1 MGSSRLY
8 VGVFV
13 VILVLWCSFA
23 EAEQVKCR
31 GCILTRGGCPF
42 SRNKPAVPDTL
53 TCVFVDWRKGFPPC
67 LVKEVNK
74 RPTTTTLSLQMCK
87 LTTLSPGAFI
97 GLTSIQTLS
106 IAFTNIKK
114 LDRPNVF
121 EGLENLKVLSLFN
134 NAMEEIH
141 PAAFSGLGKVYEL
154 DMASNKLQVLQKS
167 WLESLPSLLFLT
179 LRSNRISTL
188 EKDVFS
194 NSPRL
199 KKVDLTWNKLSTLPP
214 FVFSNLKHLQKL
226 ELGANRIVSLP
237 SFAFA
242 GLESNQG
249 LKITLKGNPMVCNKE
264 MCSWLMEVR
273 HRLKDSSCVFLFQ
286 NRTEYKK
293 ANLAS
298 DTICSPVL
306 LSSGFANGRGKAT
319 NRGPLVPMPGRRVD

>member
-1 MGSSRLY
+1 MWECLLSFSYYGVPSLRLNQ
-8 VGVFV
+8 
-13 VILVLWCSFA
+13 SNA
-23 EAEQVKCR
+23 EAADLRK
-31 GCILTRGGCPF
+31 
-42 SRNKPAVPDTL
+42 AVSPL
-53 TCVFVDWRKGFPPC
+53 FPIVLVVFFVDWRKGFPQC
-67 LVKEVNK
+67 VVQEVIK
-74 RPTTTTLSLQMCK
+74 RPTTKDLTFGPCK

-97 GLTSIQTLS
+97 GLTNLQVLDIE
-106 IAFTNIKK
+106 FNNIKK

-121 EGLENLKVLSLFN
+121 KGLENLEVLILFN

-141 PAAFSGLGKVYEL
+141 PAAFSGLGEVYEL

-179 LRSNRISTL
+179 LRLNRISTL

-199 KKVDLTWNKLSTLPP
+199 KEVDLTWNKLSTLPP
-214 FVFSNLKHLQKL
+214 FVFSNLKDLRKL

-237 SFAFA
+237 SFAFV
-242 GLESNQG
+242 GLESNPR
-249 LKITLKGNPMVCNKE
+249 LEIILKGNPMVCNKE

-273 HRLKDSSCVFLFQ
+273 HRLKKSSCVFLFQ
-286 NRTEYKK
+286 NHTEYKK

-298 DTICSPVL
+298 DNICNPVL
-306 LSSGFANGRGKAT
+306 LSSGFADGRGKAT

>member
-1 MGSSRLY
+1 MGSSTLY

-23 EAEQVKCR
+23 EAELVKCR
-31 GCILTRGGCPF
+31 GCKLT
-42 SRNKPAVPDTL
+42 SRKKPAVPHTL
-53 TCVFVDWRKGFPPC
+53 TCLLVDWRKGFPPC
-67 LVKEVNK
+67 LVKEANK
-74 RPTTTTLSLQMCK
+74 RPTTTKLILSGCR

-97 GLTSIQTLS
+97 SLTNIQSLS
-106 IAFTNIKK
+106 ILSHKIKK
-114 LDRPNVF
+114 LDHPNVF
-121 EGLENLKVLSLFN
+121 EGLENLKVLSLIN

-141 PAAFSGLGKVYEL
+141 PAAFSGLGKVYQL
-154 DMASNKLQVLQKS
+154 DMAANKLQVLQKS

-179 LRSNRISTL
+179 LRLNRISTL

-199 KKVDLTWNKLSTLPP
+199 KEVDLTWNKLSTLPP
-214 FVFSNLKHLQKL
+214 FVFSNLKDLQKL

-242 GLESNQG
+242 GLESNQR
-249 LKITLKGNPMVCNKE
+249 LKIILKGNPMVCNKE

-293 ANLAS
+293 INLAS
-298 DTICSPVL
+298 DNICNPAL
-306 LSSGFANGRGKAT
+306 LSSRFADGRGKAT
-319 NRGPLVPMPGRRVD
+319 NRGPLVPMPGRQVD